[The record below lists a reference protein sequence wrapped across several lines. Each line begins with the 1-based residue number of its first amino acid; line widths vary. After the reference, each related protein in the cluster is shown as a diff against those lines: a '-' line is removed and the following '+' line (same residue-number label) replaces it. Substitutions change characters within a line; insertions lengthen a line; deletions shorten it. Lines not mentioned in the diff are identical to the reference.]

1 MVLIRRGPASARAEI
16 RQKAEQLAAQI
27 NNAQAETVTNQPVML
42 AVSQLQSYLLGNSYI
57 TIFNP
62 DDEHGAGD
70 LQNRAAARQLGYYLF
85 WCASAPR
92 RSSPSATPQ
101 PVHCS
106 HAYPVFSSVYI
117 PAVSIRTQT
126 EISVRF
132 PIASVR
138 VHRYLRET
146 NVGLTLSQDEVTRR
160 AKLAG
165 IKHTETAWQLLDRNG
180 DNEVTLEEVV
190 TSVEHVRA
198 ADPLSPPSCKPNR
211 ALFSPAARRLRV
223 QAGQRTPHARAA
235 RH

>member
-1 MVLIRRGPASARAEI
+1 MQKSDRRPSSWRP
-16 RQKAEQLAAQI
+16 RS
-27 NNAQAETVTNQPVML
+27 TVRKRRPSPTQPVML

-92 RSSPSATPQ
+92 RSSPRSNSP
-101 PVHCS
+101 PRFHCS
-106 HAYPVFSSVYI
+106 RAHRMSRFMYMLPK
-117 PAVSIRTQT
+117 SIRIPT
-126 EISVRF
+126 EKLACF

-138 VHRYLRET
+138 ACRYLRET
-146 NVGLTLSQDEVTRR
+146 NVGLTLSQEEVTQR

-190 TSVEHVRA
+190 TSVEHVRLA
-198 ADPLSPPSCKPNR
+198 
-211 ALFSPAARRLRV
+211 
-223 QAGQRTPHARAA
+223 
-235 RH
+235 